1 MCKAVCVLFFVVCS
15 VGMAQCWDFVVSQE
29 EKLVFYTNGIK
40 TRTINLTS
48 QNPTALAYDE
58 IRQTILYIDKRNEDD
73 TICGCSLSTEDYK
86 CFIKRN
92 GRDIPG
98 FAFDPVTAT
107 IFFTDKYERSIN
119 YIPLKPGYNDN
130 VYGNLLFEVNGQG
143 IPTDIAVDSCHGYIY
158 WITVKFSDFWEIS
171 RCRFNGTDRQV
182 FSKKYFKLFSLTIDP
197 QIQKMLYF
205 GYYSDR
211 NIRMVS
217 SRYLTR
223 NELRGIHDNI
233 LLKYSSVDLTKV
245 LTTSKDYIYFTKRNS
260 LSNYDT
266 VWQIPKNATL
276 YEPKEITKLDY
287 ETSFGIVANYK
298 IVDQINGVQGCD
310 SLSRLIATTTV
321 ASGNTS
327 VRTSTSLIATTT
339 VASGNTSDRTNA
351 SLCDHYCLRGNC
363 SFNDDGLPTCS
374 CDAGYSGN
382 KCQVNLCHGYCPN
395 NGSCSLNEKNEPIC
409 QYKGQFEGD
418 RYEVSP
424 CMNYCFQGNCSVNDD
439 GLPHCSC
446 NAGYSGDRCEVNAC
460 RGYCLNNGDCSLNE
474 KEEPVCQCDSNHK
487 GSRCEAD
494 ISTVIPEYDAVKR
507 NQTLADLF
515 SIWRKSSSKMYLTVE
530 I

>member
-1 MCKAVCVLFFVVCS
+1 MYKAVCVLCFLLFY
-15 VGMAQCWDFVVSQE
+15 VGKTQSWDFAISLNE
-29 EKLVFYTNGIK
+29 RLEFYTNGIK
-40 TRTINLTS
+40 TRTINLSS
-48 QNPTALAYDE
+48 QNPTALAYDD
-58 IRQTILYIDKRNEDD
+58 IQQSILYIDKGSSDD

-107 IFFTDKYERSIN
+107 IFFTDKNERSIN
-119 YIPLKPGYNDN
+119 FIPLKPGYNDN
-130 VYGNLLFEVNGQG
+130 VYGNLLFELDDEQT
-143 IPTDIAVDSCHGYIY
+143 PTDIAVDSCYGYIY
-158 WITVKFSDFWEIS
+158 WITVEYNEYWKIS
-171 RCRFNGTDRQV
+171 RCRFNGTGSQELLNKH
-182 FSKKYFKLFSLTIDP
+182 FELFSLTIDP

-205 GYYSDR
+205 GNYPDD

-217 SRYLTR
+217 SGYGPR
-223 NELRGIHDNI
+223 NNLRGIRDNI
-233 LLKYSSVDLTKV
+233 LLKYSSLSTDKMKV
-245 LTTSKDYIYFTKRNS
+245 LTASKDYIYFIKSDEFMAYPSIWQMTK
-260 LSNYDT
+260 
-266 VWQIPKNATL
+266 KATL
-276 YEPKEITKLDY
+276 YEPTEITTLNY
-287 ETSFGIVANYK
+287 VISFGIVANYK

-327 VRTSTSLIATTT
+327 E
-339 VASGNTSDRTNA
+339 GTNA
-351 SLCDHYCLRGNC
+351 SLCDHYCLHGNC
-363 SFNDDGLPTCS
+363 SFNDDGLPKCS

-382 KCQVNLCHGYCPN
+382 KCQFDLCHGYCSN
-395 NGSCSLNEKNEPIC
+395 NGTCFLNEKNETIC
-409 QYKGQFEGD
+409 QCKGQFVGD
-418 RYEVSP
+418 RCEVSP

-474 KEEPVCQCDSNHK
+474 KEEPVCQCDANHK

-494 ISTVIPEYDAVKR
+494 ISAIIPEYDAVKR
-507 NQTLADLF
+507 NQTLADLL